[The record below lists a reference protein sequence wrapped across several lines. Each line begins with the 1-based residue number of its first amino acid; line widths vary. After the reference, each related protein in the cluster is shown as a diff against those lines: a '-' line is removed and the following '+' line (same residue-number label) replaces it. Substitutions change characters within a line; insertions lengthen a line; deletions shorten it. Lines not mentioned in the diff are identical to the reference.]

1 MKKVDEDKL
10 EKDIERKIERVM
22 NDVDEE
28 NEKKNIKI
36 IKVDLDR
43 KFDFLRKYNDKK
55 VSNKLLEYIIDQIGT
70 YKESDKVKIVLNKRC
85 ELDVNA
91 IRLIKDGLK
100 EEYKKSIDLRDQNNL
115 KQLWMLAMGVIF
127 LFLSTKI
134 SDTSIWKEV
143 LVIIGWVPIW
153 EMIEVELF
161 PDAIE
166 RKRRKAIKKLLK
178 CEIVERNLI
187 NESIESIEINKV
199 EDDV

>member
-1 MKKVDEDKL
+1 M
-10 EKDIERKIERVM
+10 
-22 NDVDEE
+22 
-28 NEKKNIKI
+28 
-36 IKVDLDR
+36 
-43 KFDFLRKYNDKK
+43 
-55 VSNKLLEYIIDQIGT
+55 LEYIIDQIGT